1 MNAICLSFHLHQPFR
16 LRTYRF
22 FDIGDNHYYYD
33 EFQNRSI
40 IKRVATRSY
49 LPANQVLLELI
60 ERHGKQFRVSFSMSG
75 SVIEQ
80 LEMYAPEVIESFKT
94 LAKTGNIEFLAGTYS
109 HSLASLRSKEEFE
122 RQVKL
127 HSDKIKQLFNVKPTA
142 FRNSELL
149 YSDKIGTMVADMG
162 YNVILTEGAKHVLG
176 WKSPNFIYCNDVNP
190 KLKVLMRNFQM
201 SDDIAFRFSNKG
213 WSEWPLTADKFA
225 GWVNALDPKFEV
237 INLFMDYETLGE
249 HQWAD
254 TGIFDFIRS
263 LPATILKKTK
273 YSFKTPSEL
282 AAKLQPVSAVKVPY
296 PISWADTERDLT
308 AWLGNDLQEDAFD
321 NLYSLLPLLKDCSDP
336 DLLRDWN
343 YLQTSDHF
351 YYMSTKWLADGEVHK
366 YFNPYPS
373 PYEAYINYMN
383 VLSDFKLRIER
394 TCGQPGNVI
403 KTSEV
408 AAEAESKK
416 PAKAKKAEKPASA
429 KKTETKKAA
438 PKTKEKKK

>member
-176 WKSPNFIYCNDVNP
+176 WKSPNFIYCNDLNP

-321 NLYSLLPLLKDCSDP
+321 NLY
-336 DLLRDWN
+336 
-343 YLQTSDHF
+343 
-351 YYMSTKWLADGEVHK
+351 
-366 YFNPYPS
+366 
-373 PYEAYINYMN
+373 
-383 VLSDFKLRIER
+383 
-394 TCGQPGNVI
+394 
-403 KTSEV
+403 
-408 AAEAESKK
+408 
-416 PAKAKKAEKPASA
+416 
-429 KKTETKKAA
+429 
-438 PKTKEKKK
+438 